1 MKKNDRF
8 HIVIEDLGE
17 NGEGIGR
24 ADGYT
29 LFVKGALIG
38 DEIEGVCTKA
48 QKTYGFGRVLEVV
61 KPGPDRIEA
70 RCPVAGPCGGCQLQ
84 AMSYEAQ
91 LAFKQRKVREHLIRI
106 GGMSPE
112 EADAVMEPIVGAEDP
127 WRYRNKAQVPFARK
141 AVKGADSGADRKQ
154 AGFRTVY
161 GFYAGR

>member
-48 QKTYGFGRVLEVV
+48 QKSYGFGRLLRVV
-61 KPGPDRIEA
+61 KPGPDRVEA

-84 AMSYEAQ
+84 CMDYAAQ
-91 LAFKQRKVREHLIRI
+91 LAFKERKVREHLVRI

-112 EADAVMEPIVGAEDP
+112 EADVVMEPIVGARIP
-127 WRYRNKAQVPFARK
+127 GATGIRRRCRSRGRTGAPCTVFTRAART
-141 AVKGADSGADRKQ
+141 ASSSGTTA
-154 AGFRTVY
+154 
-161 GFYAGR
+161 